1 MLFRS
6 RRRIADQITDK
17 PGWEALRACRKSLAD
32 EKGVPPYVI
41 FHDATLFEILDK
53 KPNSLAEMAEI
64 NGVGAAKLE
73 KYGETFLAALRE
85 LDGA

>member
-1 MLFRS
+1 MFRVGGYEM
-6 RRRIADQITDK
+6 ADSMR
-17 PGWEALRACRKSLAD
+17 PLYSLIQT
-32 EKGVPPYVI
+32 V